1 MTVVAASVCAVSFAA
16 EEAPNPET
24 ELQEEESKL
33 FEAGLD
39 LDLNTAYIWRNVVQT
54 DKLVF
59 QPCLW
64 ADFTGFENFWFGF
77 FYWQNWD
84 LSSDRSDVYRRRLN
98 ESDYNVHA
106 GMTAWESEDGD
117 MSLELEFGHE
127 WYTYHFERREDGSSL
142 SPSTREFYLHGKFAN
157 PVVDVYGQ
165 VSWLYDDIGECSS
178 GWYYELG
185 FNKETDLASWIDV
198 PEETL
203 MLGLDWNLSFG
214 DANYLQY
221 LLGDVNCKY
230 DDDDNLI
237 DSDRPFGFA
246 GTTVKAYLTWNI
258 TDWMALTG
266 TIAYTG
272 LLNDEARSQYNADGA
287 RDDKDVLWGGL
298 RLAFSY

>member
-1 MTVVAASVCAVSFAA
+1 
-16 EEAPNPET
+16 
-24 ELQEEESKL
+24 
-33 FEAGLD
+33 
-39 LDLNTAYIWRNVVQT
+39 
-54 DKLVF
+54 
-59 QPCLW
+59 
-64 ADFTGFENFWFGF
+64 
-77 FYWQNWD
+77 
-84 LSSDRSDVYRRRLN
+84 
-98 ESDYNVHA
+98 
-106 GMTAWESEDGD
+106 
-117 MSLELEFGHE
+117 
-127 WYTYHFERREDGSSL
+127 
-142 SPSTREFYLHGKFAN
+142 
-157 PVVDVYGQ
+157 
-165 VSWLYDDIGECSS
+165 
-178 GWYYELG
+178 
-185 FNKETDLASWIDV
+185 
-198 PEETL
+198 

>member
-1 MTVVAASVCAVSFAA
+1 MKKLMTVVAASVCAVSFAA
-16 EEAPNPET
+16 EEPPNPEA

-54 DKLVF
+54 DKPVF
-59 QPCLW
+59 QPCLR
-64 ADFTGFENFWFGF
+64 ADFTGLENFWFGF
-77 FYWQNWD
+77 FYWQGWD
-84 LSSDRSDVYRRRLN
+84 LSSDRSDIYHRRLN

-157 PVVDVYGQ
+157 PIADFYGQ
-165 VSWLYDDIGECSS
+165 TSWKYDKIGGCDR

-185 FNKETDLASWIDV
+185 FNKEVDLASWIDV

-203 MLGLDWNLSFG
+203 TLGADWNLSFG
-214 DANYLQY
+214 DNAYLQY
-221 LLGDVNCKY
+221 LIGDVN
-230 DDDDNLI
+230 
-237 DSDRPFGFA
+237 SGFA
-246 GTTVKAYLTWNI
+246 GTTVKAYLTWHI
-258 TDWMALTG
+258 TEWMALTS
-266 TIAYTG
+266 TLAYTG
-272 LLNDEARSQYNADGA
+272 LLNPEAREQYGSEGM
-287 RDDKDVLWGGL
+287 RDERDCLWGGF